1 MSKISNTEEEYIKVI
16 SSLQD
21 KNGRVRTTDV
31 ANKLGV
37 RPSSVTEMLK
47 RLERKGLII
56 YRPYHGSILTEQGRK
71 IANLLDT
78 RYEIIKN
85 FLQYMGVKS
94 GIAEVDACN
103 IEHIISP
110 ESISQ
115 MKKVVE
121 EKLFEVR

>member
-1 MSKISNTEEEYIKVI
+1 M
-16 SSLQD
+16 
-21 KNGRVRTTDV
+21 RTTDV

-47 RLERKGLII
+47 RLERKRLII

-71 IANLLDT
+71 IANLLNT

-85 FLQYMGVKS
+85 FLQHIGVKS

-110 ESISQ
+110 ESINQ

-121 EKLFEVR
+121 KKLFEVR